1 MHALRESCICLQG
14 YIQHATINN
23 LAFGRN
29 VEETLRILQAIQYVQ
44 ENPDEVCCFLAC
56 LALVPCTDTSPLLR
70 ASVRELLLMRLFKQ
84 LHIIAP
90 VMLSHLGCRSP
101 RRI

>member
-1 MHALRESCICLQG
+1 MWLQG

-44 ENPDEVCCFLAC
+44 ENPDEVCNCLAC
-56 LALVPCTDTSPLLR
+56 PRLALAPYAKASPL
-70 ASVRELLLMRLFKQ
+70 SQPEFD
-84 LHIIAP
+84 
-90 VMLSHLGCRSP
+90 SGCDY
-101 RRI
+101 